1 MATRRRIKVAHG
13 RAAVDAWLAAQT
25 EPATPAD
32 PSASPQARVSD
43 GRIGAIDRTTTAT
56 AVRFTLEELA
66 ARAPGQSLE
75 VRVPP
80 FGATQ
85 CIAGPVHRRGTPP
98 AVVEMSPQVWL
109 DLVTGRVTWAR
120 AVAAGDVDASGERSD
135 LSEFI
140 PIPDVSST
148 LR

>member
-1 MATRRRIKVAHG
+1 MSARRRIKVSLG
-13 RAAVDAWLAAQT
+13 RAAVDAWRAAQ
-25 EPATPAD
+25 EDGATPT
-32 PSASPQARVSD
+32 
-43 GRIGAIDRTTTAT
+43 DRATTAT

-66 ARAPGQSLE
+66 ARAPGQALE

-109 DLVTGRVTWAR
+109 ELATGRVSWAS
-120 AVAAGDVDASGERSD
+120 AVASGDIDASGERAD
-135 LSEFI
+135 LSEHI
-140 PIPDVSST
+140 PLTDELPKTIESPA
-148 LR
+148 RGA

>member
-1 MATRRRIKVAHG
+1 MSARRRIKVSLG
-13 RAAVDAWLAAQT
+13 RAAVDAWLAAHDDG
-25 EPATPAD
+25 ATPT
-32 PSASPQARVSD
+32 
-43 GRIGAIDRTTTAT
+43 DRATTAT

-66 ARAPGQSLE
+66 ARAPGQALE

-109 DLVTGRVTWAR
+109 ELATGRVSWAS
-120 AVAAGDVDASGERSD
+120 AVASGDIDASGERAD
-135 LSEFI
+135 LSEHI
-140 PIPDVSST
+140 PLTDELPKTIESPA
-148 LR
+148 RGA